1 MFPALH
7 AKKVLL
13 GISGSI
19 AAYKTPFLVRALI
32 KAGAEVQV
40 VMTPASKSFVAPLS
54 LSTVSNK
61 PVYSEFVESEDDL
74 WNNHVDLGLWAD
86 LMLIAPA
93 SANTLSKMSQAT
105 CDNLLLAVY
114 LSAKCPVYF
123 APAMDLD
130 MHEHPATQEAIQ
142 QLVMRDNIQIP
153 AQEGE
158 LASGLQGV
166 GRMQEPDQIVDFV
179 EKDLAAKMP
188 LMGQKILITA
198 GPTYEPIDP
207 VRYIGNHSSGK
218 MGYAIANE
226 AASQGAEVVLISGPT
241 DEIPIHPA
249 IRLVRTS
256 TTDEMLESCLQ
267 DFDDC
272 NILVMAAAVADYK
285 PKNLK
290 KNKIKKTEN
299 TSSIELVKT
308 VDILQQLGEK
318 KSNQLLVGFSLETEN
333 ELVNAKSKLQ
343 KKNLDAIVLNSL
355 ADKGAGFQH
364 DTNKITFIP
373 ATGKHKTYPLKNK
386 SEVAIDI
393 LDEIKTMIDA

>member
-7 AKKVLL
+7 AKKVIL

-19 AAYKTPFLVRALI
+19 AAYKTPLLVRALV
-32 KAGAEVQV
+32 KVGVEVQV
-40 VMTPASKSFVAPLS
+40 VMTPAAKSFVAPLS

-61 PVYSEFVESEDDL
+61 PVYSEFVESEDEL

-93 SANTLSKMSQAT
+93 SANTLSKMAQAT

-142 QLVMRDNIQIP
+142 RLVSRNNIHIP

-158 LASGLQGV
+158 LASGLKGV
-166 GRMQEPDQIVDFV
+166 GRMQEPDQIVDFL
-179 EKDLAAKMP
+179 EQDLSSKMP
-188 LMGQKILITA
+188 LLGTRMMVTA
-198 GPTYEPIDP
+198 GPTHESLDP

-226 AASQGAEVVLISGPT
+226 AASQGAKVTLISGPV
-241 DEIPIHPA
+241 DELAIHPGV
-249 IRLVRTS
+249 RLVQIKTA
-256 TTDEMLESCLQ
+256 DEMHTACLRH
-267 DFDDC
+267 FEDC

-285 PKNLK
+285 PKHIVES
-290 KNKIKKTEN
+290 KIKKEKEI
-299 TSSIELVKT
+299 TSLELEKT
-308 VDILQQLGEK
+308 VDILKSLGK
-318 KSNQLLVGFSLETEN
+318 KKTSQILIGFALETDN
-333 ELVNAKSKLQ
+333 ELSNAKEKIK

-364 DTNKITFIP
+364 STNKITFIP
-373 ATGKHKTYPLKNK
+373 AKGEQTAYPLKDK
-386 SEVAIDI
+386 SEVAMDI
-393 LDEIKTMIDA
+393 LTQIKLMIDA

>member
-19 AAYKTPFLVRALI
+19 AAYKTPILVRALI

-74 WNNHVDLGLWAD
+74 WNNHVDFGLWAD

-142 QLVMRDNIQIP
+142 QLMMRDNIHIP

-158 LASGLQGV
+158 LASGLQGI
-166 GRMQEPDQIVDFV
+166 GRMQEPDQIVDFI

-226 AASQGAEVVLISGPT
+226 AASQGAEVVLVSGPT
-241 DEIPIHPA
+241 DEIPIHSA
-249 IRLVRTS
+249 IKLVRTN
-256 TTDEMLESCLQ
+256 TADEMLEACLQ
-267 DFDDC
+267 DFNDC

-290 KNKIKKTEN
+290 KNKIKKSEK

-333 ELVNAKSKLQ
+333 ELVNAKTKLQ

-364 DTNKITFIP
+364 NTNKITFIP
-373 ATGKHKTYPLKNK
+373 AKGKHITYPLKNK
-386 SEVAIDI
+386 SEVAVDI

>member
-142 QLVMRDNIQIP
+142 QLMMRDNIHIP

-158 LASGLQGV
+158 LASGLQGI
-166 GRMQEPDQIVDFV
+166 GRMQEPDQIVDFI

-226 AASQGAEVVLISGPT
+226 AASQGAEVVLVSGPT
-241 DEIPIHPA
+241 DVIPIHPA
-249 IRLVRTS
+249 IKLVRTN
-256 TTDEMLESCLQ
+256 TADEMLESCLQ

-290 KNKIKKTEN
+290 KNKIKKSEK

-333 ELVNAKSKLQ
+333 ELANAKTKLQ

-364 DTNKITFIP
+364 NTNKITFIP
-373 ATGKHKTYPLKNK
+373 AKGKHITYPLKNK
-386 SEVAIDI
+386 SEVAVDI

>member
-19 AAYKTPFLVRALI
+19 AAYKTPILVRALI

-142 QLVMRDNIQIP
+142 QLMMRDNIHIP

-158 LASGLQGV
+158 LASGLQGI
-166 GRMQEPDQIVDFV
+166 GRMQEPDQIVDFI

-226 AASQGAEVVLISGPT
+226 AASQGAEVVLVSGPT

-249 IRLVRTS
+249 IKLVRTN
-256 TTDEMLESCLQ
+256 TADEMLEACLQ
-267 DFDDC
+267 DFNDC

-290 KNKIKKTEN
+290 KNKIKKSEK

-333 ELVNAKSKLQ
+333 ELVNAKTKLK
-343 KKNLDAIVLNSL
+343 KKNIDAIVLNSL

-364 DTNKITFIP
+364 NTNKITFIP
-373 ATGKHKTYPLKNK
+373 ARGKHKTYPLKNK
-386 SEVAIDI
+386 SEVAVDI
-393 LDEIKTMIDA
+393 LDEIKSMIDA

>member
-7 AKKVLL
+7 AKKVIL

-19 AAYKTPFLVRALI
+19 AAYKTPLLVRALV

-40 VMTPASKSFVAPLS
+40 VMTPAAKSFVAPLS

-61 PVYSEFVESEDDL
+61 AVYSEFVESEEEL

-86 LMLIAPA
+86 LILIAPA
-93 SANTLSKMSQAT
+93 SANTLSKMAQAT

-114 LSAKCPVYF
+114 LSAKCSVYF

-142 QLVMRDNIQIP
+142 RLISRNNIHIP

-166 GRMQEPDQIVDFV
+166 GRMQEPDQIVDFL
-179 EKDLAAKMP
+179 EQDLSSKMP
-188 LMGQKILITA
+188 LLGTNMIVTA
-198 GPTYEPIDP
+198 GPTYEPLDP
-207 VRYIGNHSSGK
+207 VRYIGNQSSGK

-226 AASQGAEVVLISGPT
+226 AASQGAEVTLISGPV
-241 DEIPIHPA
+241 DDLAIHPGVQ
-249 IRLVRTS
+249 LVQVKTA
-256 TTDEMLESCLQ
+256 DEMHTACLRH
-267 DFDDC
+267 FEDC

-285 PKNLK
+285 PKHIVES
-290 KNKIKKTEN
+290 KIKKEKEI
-299 TSSIELVKT
+299 TSLELEKT
-308 VDILQQLGEK
+308 VDILKSLGK
-318 KSNQLLVGFSLETEN
+318 KKTSQILIGFALETDN
-333 ELVNAKSKLQ
+333 EFSNAKEKIK

-364 DTNKITFIP
+364 STNKITFIP
-373 ATGKHKTYPLKNK
+373 AKGEQTAYPLKDK
-386 SEVAIDI
+386 SEVAMDI
-393 LDEIKTMIDA
+393 LTQIKLMIDA

>member
-7 AKKVLL
+7 AKKVIL

-19 AAYKTPFLVRALI
+19 AAYKTPLLVRSLV

-40 VMTPASKSFVAPLS
+40 VMTPSSKSFVAPLS

-61 PVYSEFVESEDDL
+61 AVYSEFVESEEEL

-93 SANTLSKMSQAT
+93 SANTLSKMAQAT
-105 CDNLLLAVY
+105 CDNFLLAVY

-130 MHEHPATQEAIQ
+130 MHEHPATQDAIQ
-142 QLVMRDNIQIP
+142 RLISRNNIHIP

-166 GRMQEPDQIVDFV
+166 GRMQEPDQIVDFL
-179 EKDLAAKMP
+179 EQDLSSKMP
-188 LMGQKILITA
+188 LLGTKILVTA
-198 GPTYEPIDP
+198 GPTYEPLDP
-207 VRYIGNHSSGK
+207 VRYIGNYSSGK

-226 AASQGAEVVLISGPT
+226 AASQGAEVILVSGPA
-241 DEIPIHPA
+241 DDLA
-249 IRLVRTS
+249 IYPGVKLLQTKTADDMHNV
-256 TTDEMLESCLQ
+256 CLHH
-267 DFDDC
+267 FEDC

-285 PKNLK
+285 PKHMAEG
-290 KNKIKKTEN
+290 KIKKEEEI
-299 TSSIELVKT
+299 TSVELVKT
-308 VDILQQLGEK
+308 VDILESLGK
-318 KSNQLLVGFSLETEN
+318 KKTNQILVGFALETDN
-333 ELVNAKSKLQ
+333 ELSNAKEKIK
-343 KKNLDAIVLNSL
+343 KKNLDAIILNSL

-364 DTNKITFIP
+364 ATNKITFIP
-373 ATGKHKTYPLKNK
+373 AMGEHTAYPLKDK
-386 SEVAIDI
+386 SEVAVDI
-393 LDEIKTMIDA
+393 LTQIKTMIDV

>member
-7 AKKVLL
+7 AKKVIL

-19 AAYKTPFLVRALI
+19 AAYKTPSLVRALI
-32 KAGAEVQV
+32 KVGAEVQV
-40 VMTPASKSFVAPLS
+40 VMTPSSKSFVAPLS

-61 PVYSEFVESEDDL
+61 TVYSEFVESEEGL

-93 SANTLSKMSQAT
+93 SANTLSKMAQAT

-130 MHEHPATQEAIQ
+130 MHEHPATQNAIQ
-142 QLVMRDNIQIP
+142 RLISRNNIHIP

-166 GRMQEPDQIVDFV
+166 GRMQEPDQIVDFL
-179 EKDLAAKMP
+179 EQDLSSKMP
-188 LMGQKILITA
+188 LYGTKIMVTA
-198 GPTYEPIDP
+198 GPTYEPLDP
-207 VRYIGNHSSGK
+207 VRYIGNYSSGK

-226 AASQGAEVVLISGPT
+226 ASSQGAEVILISGPS
-241 DEIPIHPA
+241 DKLDIHPGVTLIKTKTA
-249 IRLVRTS
+249 DDMYTA
-256 TTDEMLESCLQ
+256 CLHH
-267 DFDDC
+267 FEDC

-285 PKNLK
+285 PKFIERG
-290 KNKIKKTEN
+290 KIKKEEEI
-299 TSSIELVKT
+299 SSVELVKT
-308 VDILQQLGEK
+308 VDILESLGK
-318 KSNQLLVGFSLETEN
+318 KKTSQILVGFALETEN
-333 ELVNAKSKLQ
+333 ELTNAKEKIK
-343 KKNLDAIVLNSL
+343 KKNLDAIILNSL

-364 DTNKITFIP
+364 ETNKITFIP
-373 ATGKHKTYPLKNK
+373 ASGEHTAFPLKDK

-393 LDEIKTMIDA
+393 LTQIKTMIDA

>member
-7 AKKVLL
+7 AKKVIL

-19 AAYKTPFLVRALI
+19 AAYKTPLLVRALV
-32 KAGAEVQV
+32 KAGVEVQV
-40 VMTPASKSFVAPLS
+40 VMTPAAKSFVAPLS

-61 PVYSEFVESEDDL
+61 PVYSEFVESEDEL

-93 SANTLSKMSQAT
+93 SANTLSKMAQAT

-142 QLVMRDNIQIP
+142 RLVSRNNIHIP

-158 LASGLQGV
+158 LASGLKGV
-166 GRMQEPDQIVDFV
+166 GRMQEPDQIVDFL
-179 EKDLAAKMP
+179 EQDLSSKMP
-188 LMGQKILITA
+188 LLGTKMMVTA
-198 GPTYEPIDP
+198 GPTHESLDP

-226 AASQGAEVVLISGPT
+226 AASQGAKVTLISGPV
-241 DEIPIHPA
+241 DELAIHPGV
-249 IRLVRTS
+249 RLVQIKTA
-256 TTDEMLESCLQ
+256 DEMHTACLRH
-267 DFDDC
+267 FEDC

-285 PKNLK
+285 PKHIVES
-290 KNKIKKTEN
+290 KIKKEKEI
-299 TSSIELVKT
+299 TSLELEKT
-308 VDILQQLGEK
+308 VDILKSLGK
-318 KSNQLLVGFSLETEN
+318 KKTSQILIGFALETDN
-333 ELVNAKSKLQ
+333 ELSNAKEKIK

-364 DTNKITFIP
+364 STNKITFIP
-373 ATGKHKTYPLKNK
+373 AKGEQTAYPLKDK
-386 SEVAIDI
+386 SEVAMDI
-393 LDEIKTMIDA
+393 LTQIKLMIDA

>member
-19 AAYKTPFLVRALI
+19 AAYKTPILVRALI

-142 QLVMRDNIQIP
+142 QLVMRDNIHIP

-158 LASGLQGV
+158 LASGLQGI
-166 GRMQEPDQIVDFV
+166 GRMQEPDQIVDFI
-179 EKDLAAKMP
+179 EKDLADKMP
-188 LMGQKILITA
+188 LIGQKILITA

-226 AASQGAEVVLISGPT
+226 AASQGAEVVLVSGPT

-249 IRLVRTS
+249 IKLVRTN
-256 TTDEMLESCLQ
+256 TADEMLEACLQ
-267 DFDDC
+267 DFNDC

-290 KNKIKKTEN
+290 KNKIKKSEK

-333 ELVNAKSKLQ
+333 ELLNAKTKLK
-343 KKNLDAIVLNSL
+343 KKNIDAIVLNSL

-364 DTNKITFIP
+364 NTNKITFIP
-373 ATGKHKTYPLKNK
+373 ARGKHKTYPLKNK
-386 SEVAIDI
+386 SEVAVDI
-393 LDEIKTMIDA
+393 LDEIKSMIDA

>member
-7 AKKVLL
+7 AKKVIL

-19 AAYKTPFLVRALI
+19 AAYKTPLLVRALV
-32 KAGAEVQV
+32 KVGVEVQV
-40 VMTPASKSFVAPLS
+40 VMTPAAKSFVAPLS

-61 PVYSEFVESEDDL
+61 PVYSEFVESEDEL

-93 SANTLSKMSQAT
+93 SANTLSKMAQAT

-142 QLVMRDNIQIP
+142 RLVSRNNIHIP

-158 LASGLQGV
+158 LASGLKGV
-166 GRMQEPDQIVDFV
+166 GRMQEPDQIVDFL
-179 EKDLAAKMP
+179 EQDLSSKMP
-188 LMGQKILITA
+188 LLGTRMIVTA
-198 GPTYEPIDP
+198 GPTHESLDP

-226 AASQGAEVVLISGPT
+226 AASQGAKVTLISGPV
-241 DEIPIHPA
+241 DELAIHPGV
-249 IRLVRTS
+249 RLVQIKTA
-256 TTDEMLESCLQ
+256 DEMHTACLRH
-267 DFDDC
+267 FEDC

-285 PKNLK
+285 PKHIVES
-290 KNKIKKTEN
+290 KIKKEKEI
-299 TSSIELVKT
+299 TSLELEKT
-308 VDILQQLGEK
+308 VDILKSLGK
-318 KSNQLLVGFSLETEN
+318 KKTSQILIGFALETDN
-333 ELVNAKSKLQ
+333 ELSNAKEKIK

-364 DTNKITFIP
+364 STNKITFIP
-373 ATGKHKTYPLKNK
+373 AKGEQTAYPLKDK

-393 LDEIKTMIDA
+393 LTQIKLMIDA

>member
-142 QLVMRDNIQIP
+142 QLMMRDNIHIP

-158 LASGLQGV
+158 LASGLQGI
-166 GRMQEPDQIVDFV
+166 GRMQEPDQIVDFI

-226 AASQGAEVVLISGPT
+226 AASQGAEVVLVSGPT
-241 DEIPIHPA
+241 DEIPTHPA
-249 IRLVRTS
+249 IKLVRTN
-256 TTDEMLESCLQ
+256 TADEMLESCLQ
-267 DFDDC
+267 DFNDC

-285 PKNLK
+285 PKNLR
-290 KNKIKKTEN
+290 KNKIKKSEK

-333 ELVNAKSKLQ
+333 ELVNAKTKLQ

-364 DTNKITFIP
+364 NTNKITFIP
-373 ATGKHKTYPLKNK
+373 AKGKHITYPLKNK
-386 SEVAIDI
+386 SEVAVDI

>member
-54 LSTVSNK
+54 LSTVSDK

-74 WNNHVDLGLWAD
+74 WNNHVELGLWAD

-142 QLVMRDNIQIP
+142 QLVMRDNIHIP
-153 AQEGE
+153 SQEGE

-166 GRMQEPDQIVDFV
+166 GRMQEPDQIVDFI

-226 AASQGAEVVLISGPT
+226 AASQGAEVVLVSGPT
-241 DEIPIHPA
+241 DVIPIHPA
-249 IRLVRTS
+249 IKLVRTN
-256 TTDEMLESCLQ
+256 TADEMLESCLQ

-290 KNKIKKTEN
+290 KNKIKKSEK

-308 VDILQQLGEK
+308 VDILQQLGKK

-333 ELVNAKSKLQ
+333 ELANAKTKLQ

-364 DTNKITFIP
+364 NTNKITFIP
-373 ATGKHKTYPLKNK
+373 AKGKHITYPLKNK
-386 SEVAIDI
+386 SEVAVDI

>member
-32 KAGAEVQV
+32 NAGAEVQV

-74 WNNHVDLGLWAD
+74 WNNHVGLGLWAD

-142 QLVMRDNIQIP
+142 QLVMRDNIHIP

-166 GRMQEPDQIVDFV
+166 GRMQEPDQIVDFI

-308 VDILQQLGEK
+308 IDILQQFF
-318 KSNQLLVGFSLETEN
+318 V
-333 ELVNAKSKLQ
+333 
-343 KKNLDAIVLNSL
+343 LD
-355 ADKGAGFQH
+355 
-364 DTNKITFIP
+364 
-373 ATGKHKTYPLKNK
+373 
-386 SEVAIDI
+386 
-393 LDEIKTMIDA
+393 

>member
-19 AAYKTPFLVRALI
+19 AAYKTPILVRALI

-142 QLVMRDNIQIP
+142 QLVMRDNIHIP

-158 LASGLQGV
+158 LASGLQGI
-166 GRMQEPDQIVDFV
+166 GRMQEPDQIVDFI

-188 LMGQKILITA
+188 LIGQKILITA

-226 AASQGAEVVLISGPT
+226 AASQGAEVVLVSGPT

-249 IRLVRTS
+249 IKLVRTN
-256 TTDEMLESCLQ
+256 TADEMLEACLQ
-267 DFDDC
+267 DFNDC

-290 KNKIKKTEN
+290 KNKIKKSEK

-333 ELVNAKSKLQ
+333 ELVNAKTKLK
-343 KKNLDAIVLNSL
+343 KKNIDAIVLNSL

-364 DTNKITFIP
+364 NTNKITFIP
-373 ATGKHKTYPLKNK
+373 ARGKHKTYPLKNK
-386 SEVAIDI
+386 SEVAVDI
-393 LDEIKTMIDA
+393 LDEIKSMIDA

>member
-7 AKKVLL
+7 AKKVIL

-19 AAYKTPFLVRALI
+19 AAYKTPLLVRSLI

-40 VMTPASKSFVAPLS
+40 VMTPSSKSFVAPLS

-61 PVYSEFVESEDDL
+61 AVYSEFVESEEEL

-93 SANTLSKMSQAT
+93 SANTLSKMAQAT
-105 CDNLLLAVY
+105 CDNFLLAVY

-130 MHEHPATQEAIQ
+130 MHEHPATQDAIQ
-142 QLVMRDNIQIP
+142 RLISRNNIHIP

-166 GRMQEPDQIVDFV
+166 GRMQEPDQIVDFL
-179 EKDLAAKMP
+179 EQDLSSKMP
-188 LMGQKILITA
+188 LLGTKILVTA
-198 GPTYEPIDP
+198 GPTYEPLDP
-207 VRYIGNHSSGK
+207 VRYIGNYSSGK

-226 AASQGAEVVLISGPT
+226 AASQGAEVILVSGPA
-241 DEIPIHPA
+241 DDLAIHPGVKLLQTKKA
-249 IRLVRTS
+249 DDMHNV
-256 TTDEMLESCLQ
+256 CLRY
-267 DFDDC
+267 FEDC

-285 PKNLK
+285 PKHMAEG
-290 KNKIKKTEN
+290 KIKKEEEI
-299 TSSIELVKT
+299 TSVELVKT
-308 VDILQQLGEK
+308 VDILESLGK
-318 KSNQLLVGFSLETEN
+318 KKTNQILVGFALETDN
-333 ELVNAKSKLQ
+333 ELSNAKEKIK
-343 KKNLDAIVLNSL
+343 KKNLDAIILNSL

-364 DTNKITFIP
+364 ATNKITFIP
-373 ATGKHKTYPLKNK
+373 AMGEHTAYPLKDK
-386 SEVAIDI
+386 SEVAVDI
-393 LDEIKTMIDA
+393 LTQIKTMIDA

>member
-19 AAYKTPFLVRALI
+19 AAYKTPMLVRALI

-61 PVYSEFVESEDDL
+61 SVYSEFVKSEDDL

-86 LMLIAPA
+86 LILIAPA
-93 SANTLSKMSQAT
+93 SANILSKMSQAT

-130 MHEHPATQEAIQ
+130 MHEHPATQKAIQ

-158 LASGLQGV
+158 LASGLQGI
-166 GRMQEPDQIVDFV
+166 GRMQEPDQIVDFL

-188 LMGQKILITA
+188 LIGQKILITA

-207 VRYIGNHSSGK
+207 VRYIGNYSSGK

-226 AASQGAEVVLISGPT
+226 AASRGAEVVLVSGPS

-249 IRLVRTS
+249 IKLVRAY
-256 TTDEMLESCLQ
+256 TTDEMLEACLQ
-267 DFDDC
+267 DFNDC
-272 NILVMAAAVADYK
+272 NILVMAAAVADFK
-285 PKNLK
+285 PKNLM
-290 KNKIKKTEN
+290 KNKIKKSKK
-299 TSSIELVKT
+299 TSSVELVKT

-318 KSNQLLVGFSLETEN
+318 KSNQFIVGFSLETEN
-333 ELVNAKSKLQ
+333 GLANAKTKLQ

-364 DTNKITFIP
+364 NTNKITFIP
-373 ATGKHKTYPLKNK
+373 AKGKNKTFPLKNK
-386 SEVAIDI
+386 FEVAVDI
-393 LDEIKTMIDA
+393 LDQIKIIIDA

>member
-7 AKKVLL
+7 AKKVIL

-19 AAYKTPFLVRALI
+19 AAYKTPLLVRALV
-32 KAGAEVQV
+32 KAGVEVQV
-40 VMTPASKSFVAPLS
+40 VMTPAAKSFVAPLS

-61 PVYSEFVESEDDL
+61 PVYSEFVESEDEL

-93 SANTLSKMSQAT
+93 SANTLSKMAQAT

-142 QLVMRDNIQIP
+142 RLVSRNNIHIP

-158 LASGLQGV
+158 LASGLKGV
-166 GRMQEPDQIVDFV
+166 GRMQEPDQIVDFL
-179 EKDLAAKMP
+179 EQDLSSKMP
-188 LMGQKILITA
+188 LLGTRMMVTA
-198 GPTYEPIDP
+198 GPTHESLDP

-226 AASQGAEVVLISGPT
+226 AASQGAKVTLISGPV
-241 DEIPIHPA
+241 DELAIHPGV
-249 IRLVRTS
+249 RLVQIKTA
-256 TTDEMLESCLQ
+256 DEMHTACLRH
-267 DFDDC
+267 FEDC

-285 PKNLK
+285 PKHIVES
-290 KNKIKKTEN
+290 KIKKEKEI
-299 TSSIELVKT
+299 TSLELEKT
-308 VDILQQLGEK
+308 VDILKSLGK
-318 KSNQLLVGFSLETEN
+318 KKTSQILIGFALETDN
-333 ELVNAKSKLQ
+333 ELSNAKEKIK

-364 DTNKITFIP
+364 STNKITFIP
-373 ATGKHKTYPLKNK
+373 AKGEQTAYPLKDK
-386 SEVAIDI
+386 SEVAMDI
-393 LDEIKTMIDA
+393 LTQIKLMIDA

>member
-54 LSTVSNK
+54 LSTVSDK

-142 QLVMRDNIQIP
+142 QLMMRDNIHIP

-158 LASGLQGV
+158 LASGLQGI
-166 GRMQEPDQIVDFV
+166 GRMQEPDQIVDFI

-226 AASQGAEVVLISGPT
+226 AASQGAEVVLVSGPT
-241 DEIPIHPA
+241 DVIPIHPA
-249 IRLVRTS
+249 IKLVRTN
-256 TTDEMLESCLQ
+256 TADEMLESCLQ

-290 KNKIKKTEN
+290 KNKIKKSEK

-308 VDILQQLGEK
+308 VDILQQLGKK

-333 ELVNAKSKLQ
+333 ELANAKTKLQ

-364 DTNKITFIP
+364 NTNKITFIP
-373 ATGKHKTYPLKNK
+373 AKGKHITYPLKNK
-386 SEVAIDI
+386 SEVAVDI

>member
-61 PVYSEFVESEDDL
+61 PVYSEFVESENDF
-74 WNNHVDLGLWAD
+74 WNNHVNLGLWAD

>member
-7 AKKVLL
+7 AKKVIL

-19 AAYKTPFLVRALI
+19 AAYKTPLLVRALV
-32 KAGAEVQV
+32 KVGVEVQV
-40 VMTPASKSFVAPLS
+40 VMTPAAKSFVAPLS

-61 PVYSEFVESEDDL
+61 PVYSEFVESEDEL

-93 SANTLSKMSQAT
+93 SANTLSKMAQAT

-142 QLVMRDNIQIP
+142 RLVSRNNIHIP

-158 LASGLQGV
+158 LASGLKGV
-166 GRMQEPDQIVDFV
+166 GRMQEPDQIVDFL
-179 EKDLAAKMP
+179 EQDLSSKMP
-188 LMGQKILITA
+188 LLGTRMMVTA
-198 GPTYEPIDP
+198 GPTHESLDP

-226 AASQGAEVVLISGPT
+226 AASQGAKVTLISGPV
-241 DEIPIHPA
+241 DELAIHPGV
-249 IRLVRTS
+249 RLVQIKTA
-256 TTDEMLESCLQ
+256 DEMHTACLRH
-267 DFDDC
+267 FEDC

-285 PKNLK
+285 PKHIVES
-290 KNKIKKTEN
+290 KIKKEKEI
-299 TSSIELVKT
+299 TSLELEKT
-308 VDILQQLGEK
+308 VDILKSLGK
-318 KSNQLLVGFSLETEN
+318 KKTSQILIGFALETDN
-333 ELVNAKSKLQ
+333 ELSNAKEKIK

-364 DTNKITFIP
+364 STNKITFIP
-373 ATGKHKTYPLKNK
+373 AKGEQTAYPLKDK

-393 LDEIKTMIDA
+393 LMQIKLMIDA

>member
-1 MFPALH
+1 MFSALH

-19 AAYKTPFLVRALI
+19 AAYKTPILVRALI

-142 QLVMRDNIQIP
+142 QLVMRDNIHIP

-158 LASGLQGV
+158 LASGLQGI
-166 GRMQEPDQIVDFV
+166 GRMQEPDQIVDFI

-188 LMGQKILITA
+188 LIGQKILITA

-226 AASQGAEVVLISGPT
+226 AASQGAEVVLVSGPT

-249 IRLVRTS
+249 IKLVRTN
-256 TTDEMLESCLQ
+256 TADEMLEACLQ
-267 DFDDC
+267 DFNDC

-290 KNKIKKTEN
+290 KNKIKKSEK

-333 ELVNAKSKLQ
+333 ELVNAKTKLK
-343 KKNLDAIVLNSL
+343 KKNIDAIVLNSL

-364 DTNKITFIP
+364 NTNKITFIP
-373 ATGKHKTYPLKNK
+373 ARGKHKTYPLKNK
-386 SEVAIDI
+386 SEVAVDI
-393 LDEIKTMIDA
+393 LDEIKSMIDA